1 MLTSITVYGAYMLK
15 LLSTEEHKRSS
26 RVNEQQI
33 DDSEMV
39 LRLSR
44 TRVRKCAVS
53 GVVVLP
59 HGFEA
64 ALAGNFVL
72 NSTDSVPDDCPVEI
86 SRWRHLIDNFLS
98 SRIRSSIT

>member
-1 MLTSITVYGAYMLK
+1 MLE
-15 LLSTEEHKRSS
+15 LLGTEEHKRNR

-44 TRVRKCAVS
+44 RNCAVS
-53 GVVVLP
+53 GVSVAIP

-86 SRWRHLIDNFLS
+86 SYHTCMHHSAGDTLLATFCQAASDCLS
-98 SRIRSSIT
+98 P